1 MITIFAT
8 RGDKEL
14 LLDVPIEQLPT
25 LLNERKTHVWVDL
38 AGPLDEDAL
47 KVARDIF
54 HFHPLAIEDCFE
66 AREHPKIEGFDGY
79 VYIITHGLTPGSTAE
94 EIDIVEID
102 VFLSKRYL
110 VTYHSKFSRS
120 INLTT
125 ELVRRAGEPL
135 RRGPVALLHTILE
148 RQSEGIEGVLDNIE
162 ERIEEL
168 EERVLSQP
176 HDSDLATLLALRRNT
191 LALRRWMSKQRDVM
205 LRLARNEF
213 AIVSTQDALLFRD
226 IYDHLT
232 RFTDQLENYRDLA
245 TSVQDAYLS
254 AANNRLGEV
263 MKFLTVFT
271 AMLMPLTVITGI
283 YGMNFQH
290 MPELRE
296 RWGYPGALG
305 LMGVTCAGVLWFFRR
320 RGWLGGKRSD
330 NPSDPETTPRL
341 PPGPAPPPAR

>member
-1 MITIFAT
+1 VIHIFAT

-14 LLDVPIEQLPT
+14 LLDVPVEQLPA
-25 LLNERKTHVWVDL
+25 LLLEKKTNLWVDL
-38 AGPLDEDAL
+38 SGPLDEDAL

-79 VYIITHGLTPGSTAE
+79 VYIITHGLTPGSSAE

-135 RRGPVALLHTILE
+135 RRGPVALLHAILE
-148 RQSEGIEGVLDNIE
+148 RQAEGIEGVLDNIE
-162 ERIEEL
+162 ERIEDL
-168 EERVLSQP
+168 EERVLARP
-176 HDSDLATLLALRRNT
+176 HNADLGTLLALRRNT

-213 AIVSTQDALLFRD
+213 AVVSAQEALLFRD
-226 IYDHLT
+226 IYDYLT

-271 AMLMPLTVITGI
+271 AVLMPLTVITGI
-283 YGMNFQH
+283 YGMNFDH
-290 MPELRE
+290 MPELRQK
-296 RWGYPGALG
+296 WGYPGILG
-305 LMGVTCAGVLWFFRR
+305 IMAVTSASVLWFFRR
-320 RGWLGGKRSD
+320 RGWLGGQKENGD
-330 NPSDPETTPRL
+330 DAEAPPPSPRL
-341 PPGPAPPPAR
+341 PPSPGPP